1 MLHSLVRRHALPPS
15 TQLRCVFFSTGTY
28 VSSSGTTASPDP
40 HFMVEYLVNTW
51 GFSADDA
58 SKVSKSLPCFQSTEK
73 PDAVLGFFR
82 SHGLDGAN
90 LRKIISWRPGFL
102 CGDVENSLA
111 PKFKILRDMGLSES
125 DIANAVLRHPF
136 ILYLDAQNALLPRL
150 KAWESLFGSKE
161 ILLRNL
167 RGYNRF
173 LSASIEN
180 VNPESL
186 RALVDRAEGLGVPR
200 GSGMFLWILD
210 VLQQVSTEKFEAQ
223 LKLMNNFGLSNSDF
237 ISAIKKFPR
246 FLLLST
252 ESLQR
257 KMEFLVNVVGSSPS
271 DVALR
276 PVPLVLCLE
285 KRLIPR
291 FRVMEILKAEGLWK
305 STNKLHVFFSSSGP
319 KFLKQYVLPY
329 EDKLPKLREVL

>member
-180 VNPESL
+180 VIEL
-186 RALVDRAEGLGVPR
+186 RGL
-200 GSGMFLWILD
+200 
-210 VLQQVSTEKFEAQ
+210 
-223 LKLMNNFGLSNSDF
+223 
-237 ISAIKKFPR
+237 
-246 FLLLST
+246 
-252 ESLQR
+252 
-257 KMEFLVNVVGSSPS
+257 EFLE
-271 DVALR
+271 D
-276 PVPLVLCLE
+276 LE
-285 KRLIPR
+285 C
-291 FRVMEILKAEGLWK
+291 
-305 STNKLHVFFSSSGP
+305 SSGFLMSCNRVIAEKDGIFGQCCW
-319 KFLKQYVLPY
+319 KFTFRRCSPPGTFSAMFGK
-329 EDKLPKLREVL
+329 EINSSISCDGDIES

>member
-15 TQLRCVFFSTGTY
+15 TQLRCVFFSTGTS

-40 HFMVEYLVNTW
+40 HFMVEYLVNTC

-82 SHGLDGAN
+82 SHGFDGAN
-90 LRKIISWRPGFL
+90 LRKIISWKPGFL
-102 CGDVENSLA
+102 CRDVENSLA

-125 DIANAVLRHPF
+125 DIANVVLRHPN

-150 KAWESLFGSKE
+150 KVWESLFGSRE

-173 LSASIEN
+173 LTTSIEN

-210 VLQQVSTEKFEAQ
+210 VLQGVSTEKFEAQ

-237 ISAIKKFPR
+237 IAAIKKFPR
-246 FLLLST
+246 FLLLSI
-252 ESLQR
+252 ELLQR
-257 KMEFLVNVVGSSPS
+257 KMEFLVNVVGISPS

-285 KRLIPR
+285 KRLIP
-291 FRVMEILKAEGLWK
+291 
-305 STNKLHVFFSSSGP
+305 
-319 KFLKQYVLPY
+319 
-329 EDKLPKLREVL
+329 